1 MDVPLILVSGGVEEL
16 HLKMSFDHHVIAI
29 ANFEQ
34 FSMDIYNKKS
44 EISIAKDHL
53 FMTTTFKTAEIY
65 VTSLTASNFMDIQN
79 TISRMVQENQRSY
92 KETLRDSSKGNHLKR
107 RKKKVFG
114 KCYFRDSE
122 KLETRIHVSAGKV
135 LIHIYPSSMDNSKVL
150 VIKLD
155 ESRAKFNKM
164 SIPVVFPTSWI

>member
-65 VTSLTASNFMDIQN
+65 VTSLTASNFMDIR
-79 TISRMVQENQRSY
+79 TLYQEWYRKTNDHIRRPLGTHQR
-92 KETLRDSSKGNHLKR
+92 EIT
-107 RKKKVFG
+107 
-114 KCYFRDSE
+114 
-122 KLETRIHVSAGKV
+122 
-135 LIHIYPSSMDNSKVL
+135 
-150 VIKLD
+150 
-155 ESRAKFNKM
+155 
-164 SIPVVFPTSWI
+164 